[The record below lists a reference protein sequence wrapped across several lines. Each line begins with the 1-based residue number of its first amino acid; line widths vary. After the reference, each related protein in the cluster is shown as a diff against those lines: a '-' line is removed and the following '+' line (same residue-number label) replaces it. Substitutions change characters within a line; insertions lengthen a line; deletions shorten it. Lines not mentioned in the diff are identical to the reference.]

1 MVWQAVALASEFL
14 SCPGPGTSLDH
25 QAVSGALSVC
35 QAVLPA
41 VLSISLALS
50 LAWQAVLPDCPAT
63 LSVYRAVPTA
73 ALSQGTRMPSA
84 TVPVDSVTGVP
95 ESTLKM
101 LRLSAP
107 LVGFGP
113 ETTLSGVVAQP
124 PLLAV
129 GPQSVA
135 GGIQPIT
142 RTAARRPA
150 GMRDPVF
157 GVGLLTIVAALALAA
172 GARLRSWRRR
182 RMLA

>member
-1 MVWQAVALASEFL
+1 M
-14 SCPGPGTSLDH
+14 
-25 QAVSGALSVC
+25 
-35 QAVLPA
+35 
-41 VLSISLALS
+41 
-50 LAWQAVLPDCPAT
+50 
-63 LSVYRAVPTA
+63 PTA

-150 GMRDPVF
+150 GVRDPVF
-157 GVGLLTIVAALALAA
+157 GVGLLTIVAALGLAA

-182 RMLA
+182 RVPA